1 MSKVESYI
9 EKMDWIKRAWPNQTL
24 CEIKRAWSNQTSKR
38 WIGLNRHGRIKPYV
52 RYFENLDLYNVKNQG
67 NGLGEWL
74 QKWREVK
81 LRKLFGG

>member
-1 MSKVESYI
+1 ML
-9 EKMDWIKRAWPNQTL
+9 AWTL
-24 CEIKRAWSNQTSKR
+24 DK
-38 WIGLNRHGRIKPYV
+38 
-52 RYFENLDLYNVKNQG
+52 RYFENLDLYNVQNQG